1 MQAAPR
7 SGIGRKDRRDL
18 TVMSWAPH
26 CGKRQ
31 PMDRDRQFATLRY
44 WMDVEGLI
52 APDAGK
58 EESERYQACASA
70 ENTLGWGSTL
80 TI

>member
-1 MQAAPR
+1 
-7 SGIGRKDRRDL
+7 
-18 TVMSWAPH
+18 
-26 CGKRQ
+26 
-31 PMDRDRQFATLRY
+31 MDRDRQFATLRYWQLATLRY

-58 EESERYQACASA
+58 EERERYQACASA